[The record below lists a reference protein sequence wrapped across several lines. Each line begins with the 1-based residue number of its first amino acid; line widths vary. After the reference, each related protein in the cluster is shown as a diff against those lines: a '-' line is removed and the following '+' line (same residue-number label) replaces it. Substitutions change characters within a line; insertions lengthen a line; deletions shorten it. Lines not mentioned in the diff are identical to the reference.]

1 MGTFLLVRHGLTD
14 DVARTLSGTAD
25 GVRLNA
31 AGRAQAAGAAA
42 RLENIRLAAVVSSP
56 LERARET
63 ALPIADSHHL
73 EVEVM
78 PAFGELEFGGW
89 TGADLQGL
97 SSDERWRRFN
107 TARSVTRPPNGE
119 SMLDVQRRAMA
130 ALLDLNARFE
140 HESVVIV
147 SHGDVVRAIL
157 LYCLGMPI
165 DFVHRVEVSPARISI
180 VEMYADG
187 PRVLQVNGDTATA
200 VE

>member
-14 DVARTLSGTAD
+14 EVARTLSGTAD

-31 AGRAQAAGAAA
+31 AGRAQAAGTAA

-73 EVEVM
+73 DVEVM
-78 PAFGELEFGGW
+78 PAFGELEFGEW

-107 TARSVTRPPNGE
+107 TARSVTRPPKGE
-119 SMLDVQRRAMA
+119 SMLDVQRRAMT

-200 VE
+200 VG